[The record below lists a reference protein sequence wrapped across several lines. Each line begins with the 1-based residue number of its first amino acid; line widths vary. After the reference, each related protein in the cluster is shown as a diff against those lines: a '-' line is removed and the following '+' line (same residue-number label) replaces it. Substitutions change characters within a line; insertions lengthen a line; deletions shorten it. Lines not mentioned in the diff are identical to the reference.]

1 MRAQEVAYRFSLLVC
16 GHPQDAEDVMQD
28 ALLKTYRYVS
38 RIKEPEAFRTWLYT
52 TVQNACLMK
61 RRRHVGEPSH
71 LTSIE
76 QGATGGDGEAGPVEV
91 EGHARPADQLVMDA
105 WVSDRLRRAL
115 KALPPSYRMI
125 VVLREMEGLVDPRGR
140 QRRRNLGGEREDA
153 AASRARD
160 AAPGSGG
167 RMSADANADCGAM
180 LAGISAYLDGDLDA
194 TACQAIERHCRDC
207 SRCAALVEGLRETIG
222 LCREAGTQR
231 RCPRRSGSAPG
242 RASSGCSP
250 REKPART

>member
-52 TVQNACLMK
+52 TVQNACRMK

-76 QGATGGDGEAGPVEV
+76 EGATDGDGEARPVEV
-91 EGHARPADQLVMDA
+91 EGHARPADQLLIDA
-105 WVSDRLRRAL
+105 WLNGRLRHAL

-125 VVLREMEGLVDPRGR
+125 VVLREMEGLST
-140 QRRRNLGGEREDA
+140 REV
-153 AASRARD
+153 ASV
-160 AAPGSGG
+160 
-167 RMSADANADCGAM
+167 
-180 LAGISAYLDGDLDA
+180 AGISEANVKTRLHRARVMLR
-194 TACQAIERHCRDC
+194 QAMGG
-207 SRCAALVEGLRETIG
+207 A
-222 LCREAGTQR
+222 
-231 RCPRRSGSAPG
+231 
-242 RASSGCSP
+242 
-250 REKPART
+250 